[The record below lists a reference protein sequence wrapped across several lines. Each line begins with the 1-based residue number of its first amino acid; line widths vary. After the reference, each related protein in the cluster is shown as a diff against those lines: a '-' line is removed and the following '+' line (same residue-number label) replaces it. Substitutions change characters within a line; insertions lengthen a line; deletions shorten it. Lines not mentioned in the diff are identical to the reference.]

1 MDHLQS
7 LVAEYFESPN
17 TSATRKKELESHL
30 AALRKQRSNL
40 PLYQQLLSSP
50 KGFSSY
56 IHWFC
61 LSAFEELLPLWNTQV
76 SALERR
82 EIKGFLWSLLISADC
97 NAAFTSIVSTK
108 LATLVVQIAR
118 QEVLSEWPS
127 YFDDVLSFQTTN
139 PLLCLN
145 LLKLTVE
152 EFVTT
157 RPGDPLSKALQIEL
171 KSVLEHQCPRIC
183 TIATQILDH
192 IYETEIQ
199 RTENTSSHA
208 STPSSVLSPF
218 TLGIDLL
225 SPYKK
230 DGQPAI
236 SLDAQSLGYSPSK
249 SSPTQSLGSI
259 ISGVPRRDIHTVPMV
274 NHVCLNRHYLV
285 LCRISLEI
293 IHNALA
299 WIPLQDPM
307 PVQSIFRSL
316 FCYAQLTENEMCDLG
331 ALSLLCLN
339 EIVQS
344 KYTPSGQNEFIYM
357 TMTRICETLQYLTGD
372 GDSTIGGGRL
382 AGIDDDY
389 RSKLTD
395 LIGNFVSQ
403 HSRRAES
410 FDNSQFP
417 EFLRLF
423 YIYTFVQQSSEDFLA
438 CIHIWD
444 KFMDVITTAI
454 EKMDPPATAVYLLK
468 YHGGAVGVV
477 ESLFKHRKASSSI
490 WGSSEHKTLEKIS
503 LDVIAK
509 VAALFPADVLQL
521 SFDVLTTNT
530 TAIFYG
536 LSAQN
541 LNSERIR
548 EYTTSIETSLFVFG
562 RICHLFT
569 SSFEATFSSSLAL
582 IYHFCHL
589 EERLLGNIE
598 AFKDFYHLSVTVLN
612 TMTLYSHWFARLH
625 QMSQE
630 TQEYMCSFDDL
641 IFKTSLICVQSLNS
655 NNPPLQLAS
664 SQMLRSISETI
675 RPDFFKLPHIV
686 QCLSDFHQIAFR
698 CSPNAKD
705 ALYQFSTNIFV
716 LPVLNTKISD
726 PEWKTRS
733 DMFCQ
738 FMQPLISA
746 YLEIKQDLNANA
758 KSSVPQVTPLIILAQ
773 QQIALSIE
781 AFSGCLHSIQSQG
794 TLQKEV
800 VYAALGSTVS
810 KSMDLLYAYG
820 DDNEI
825 LCILLDYIT
834 LLFNALRAQNTR
846 DNMDMYMSTTKRFML
861 TLKGN
866 TLMSHLQRQSGS
878 LVVEKAIGLLST
890 LIDHPYKGSASILPL
905 IISFCVQDLYPRCID
920 SNSTS
925 FDSIRPL
932 FYGMLYQLLLNHWRY
947 FFNVQVSLVAI
958 KDAGDCKREEEFL
971 AIIQGPH
978 VDVIKQNMGLLCM
991 LDEKCRL
998 FSKPIFCEKMA
1009 LNILDCFLSILMQK
1023 SHEFLRDDIIQF
1035 MANIVTANL
1044 ALMHS
1049 RIVSLFIDKIGRT
1062 FTDEQRNGLASQIR
1076 DIKDLESC
1084 QHNIGRFIQ
1093 DHAYFQ
1099 SIVL

>member
-1 MDHLQS
+1 
-7 LVAEYFESPN
+7 
-17 TSATRKKELESHL
+17 
-30 AALRKQRSNL
+30 
-40 PLYQQLLSSP
+40 
-50 KGFSSY
+50 
-56 IHWFC
+56 
-61 LSAFEELLPLWNTQV
+61 
-76 SALERR
+76 
-82 EIKGFLWSLLISADC
+82 
-97 NAAFTSIVSTK
+97 
-108 LATLVVQIAR
+108 
-118 QEVLSEWPS
+118 
-127 YFDDVLSFQTTN
+127 
-139 PLLCLN
+139 
-145 LLKLTVE
+145 
-152 EFVTT
+152 
-157 RPGDPLSKALQIEL
+157 
-171 KSVLEHQCPRIC
+171 
-183 TIATQILDH
+183 
-192 IYETEIQ
+192 
-199 RTENTSSHA
+199 
-208 STPSSVLSPF
+208 
-218 TLGIDLL
+218 
-225 SPYKK
+225 
-230 DGQPAI
+230 
-236 SLDAQSLGYSPSK
+236 
-249 SSPTQSLGSI
+249 
-259 ISGVPRRDIHTVPMV
+259 
-274 NHVCLNRHYLV
+274 
-285 LCRISLEI
+285 
-293 IHNALA
+293 
-299 WIPLQDPM
+299 M

-423 YIYTFVQQSSEDFLA
+423 YIYTFVQ
-438 CIHIWD
+438 
-444 KFMDVITTAI
+444 
-454 EKMDPPATAVYLLK
+454 
-468 YHGGAVGVV
+468 
-477 ESLFKHRKASSSI
+477 
-490 WGSSEHKTLEKIS
+490 GSSEHKTLEKIS

-548 EYTTSIETSLFVFG
+548 ESAL
-562 RICHLFT
+562 RRL
-569 SSFEATFSSSLAL
+569 SSSLAL

-598 AFKDFYHLSVTVLN
+598 AFKDFYHLYVLPWTKQYTLQENKNFTN
-612 TMTLYSHWFARLH
+612 TP
-625 QMSQE
+625 
-630 TQEYMCSFDDL
+630 
-641 IFKTSLICVQSLNS
+641 

-705 ALYQFSTNIFV
+705 ALYQFSTNIF
-716 LPVLNTKISD
+716 
-726 PEWKTRS
+726 EWKTRS

-958 KDAGDCKREEEFL
+958 KDAGDSHILRKNGFEYPGLFL
-971 AIIQGPH
+971 EYSYA
-978 VDVIKQNMGLLCM
+978 
-991 LDEKCRL
+991 
-998 FSKPIFCEKMA
+998 
-1009 LNILDCFLSILMQK
+1009 K

-1076 DIKDLESC
+1076 DIKVLDRTLLLLVFQQPCEPCKFYLEVSKDT
-1084 QHNIGRFIQ
+1084 IRW
-1093 DHAYFQ
+1093 
-1099 SIVL
+1099 